1 MQNCSA
7 ELSFFITLF
16 FLILQILSDSGETIA
31 DTESDE
37 SSEYDYDDEY
47 DDDFIDDDN
56 DLQIYPPSSVPKNGG
71 NLIIWLNMFHL
82 YIHKDRFPLFCFFE
96 VYIASKRVLKAVTI
110 YLYDEILD
118 LVPTWPLSLE
128 LVPQNASIYLEFR
141 SK

>member
-56 DLQIYPPSSVPKNGG
+56 DLQIYPPSPVPNGGG
-71 NLIIWLNMFHL
+71 NLII
-82 YIHKDRFPLFCFFE
+82 
-96 VYIASKRVLKAVTI
+96 
-110 YLYDEILD
+110 
-118 LVPTWPLSLE
+118 
-128 LVPQNASIYLEFR
+128 
-141 SK
+141 

>member
-47 DDDFIDDDN
+47 DDDDDD
-56 DLQIYPPSSVPKNGG
+56 LQMYSPSPVPKSGG
-71 NLIIWLNMFHL
+71 IL
-82 YIHKDRFPLFCFFE
+82 
-96 VYIASKRVLKAVTI
+96 TI
-110 YLYDEILD
+110 
-118 LVPTWPLSLE
+118 
-128 LVPQNASIYLEFR
+128 
-141 SK
+141 